1 MEYQNPQPS
10 QGLQQ
15 RAAPVPVPGPG
26 RTVISETAVA
36 KVAGIAAR
44 SVPGVYSLGSVP
56 SRALGAIRDA
66 VGSSDHAAGVRA
78 EVGETQVAVDI
89 SLVASYGTPLH
100 SLANQ
105 VRAAV
110 YRAVEELVG
119 EVAHVLEDHRVV
131 RLPRDLERDA
141 GPSVRPLEVGDV
153 RQRHLVGVFGV
164 GSPEYFQIT
173 PAALAPMTSNR
184 MTPAPISENFLA
196 FPDAG
201 GALSCVSET
210 KPADCCKVGTDDDG
224 AVCGISMICAAACVG
239 CE

>member
-1 MEYQNPQPS
+1 MEYQNPQPDPAGRQLDAGQLDAGQLAAAS
-10 QGLQQ
+10 
-15 RAAPVPVPGPG
+15 AAPGHG

-105 VRAAV
+105 VRASV

-119 EVAHVLEDHRVV
+119 LQVIEVNVEITDVYVAPPPKAAPPVAT
-131 RLPRDLERDA
+131 ER
-141 GPSVRPLEVGDV
+141 E
-153 RQRHLVGVFGV
+153 
-164 GSPEYFQIT
+164 
-173 PAALAPMTSNR
+173 AL
-184 MTPAPISENFLA
+184 L
-196 FPDAG
+196 
-201 GALSCVSET
+201 
-210 KPADCCKVGTDDDG
+210 
-224 AVCGISMICAAACVG
+224 
-239 CE
+239 

>member
-10 QGLQQ
+10 QGSH
-15 RAAPVPVPGPG
+15 AVPATVPVPVPGLG

-44 SVPGVYSLGSVP
+44 AVPGVYSLGSGP

-66 VGSSDHAAGVRA
+66 VGSSDHAAGVHA

-100 SLANQ
+100 SLANA

-119 EVAHVLEDHRVV
+119 LQVIEVNVEITDVYVPPPVKPTVSGPA
-131 RLPRDLERDA
+131 ER
-141 GPSVRPLEVGDV
+141 E
-153 RQRHLVGVFGV
+153 
-164 GSPEYFQIT
+164 
-173 PAALAPMTSNR
+173 AL
-184 MTPAPISENFLA
+184 L
-196 FPDAG
+196 
-201 GALSCVSET
+201 
-210 KPADCCKVGTDDDG
+210 
-224 AVCGISMICAAACVG
+224 
-239 CE
+239 

>member
-10 QGLQQ
+10 QGSH
-15 RAAPVPVPGPG
+15 AVPAPVPVPVPGLG

-44 SVPGVYSLGSVP
+44 SIPGVYSLGSGP

-66 VGSSDHAAGVRA
+66 VGSSDHAAGVHA

-100 SLANQ
+100 SLANE

-119 EVAHVLEDHRVV
+119 LQVIEVNVEITDVYVPPPVKPSLSGPA
-131 RLPRDLERDA
+131 ER
-141 GPSVRPLEVGDV
+141 E
-153 RQRHLVGVFGV
+153 
-164 GSPEYFQIT
+164 
-173 PAALAPMTSNR
+173 AL
-184 MTPAPISENFLA
+184 L
-196 FPDAG
+196 
-201 GALSCVSET
+201 
-210 KPADCCKVGTDDDG
+210 
-224 AVCGISMICAAACVG
+224 
-239 CE
+239 